1 MWLYADIQSVPDIL
15 RHYARA
21 LPDKQALLCGS
32 FTRTF
37 RELDEFTSRVA
48 RALVTAGVRENDV
61 VAFLGK
67 NSIAFFD
74 VLFGASKAGA
84 TVLPMNWR
92 LPATELGPIADDC
105 SPVLAFVDKEFL
117 PVIEQVNAGRAEPI
131 KVIPVDSIASADG
144 GLEAWVKDSPALDP
158 MLPGDPRNTA
168 FLIYTSGTTGYPK
181 GVEIS
186 HQSLNYMRLC
196 EHLEPTLQWHAD
208 DVLMMI
214 MPNFHLLG
222 TALPIQSLYNG
233 CTVSIMPVMEPGK
246 LIELIGATRPTILVL
261 APTAIQMVL
270 DHPTAK
276 TADFSSLRLVM
287 YASSPINAQ
296 LLKRGLIE
304 MKCHFMQFYGATE
317 SCGAMTILRPEEHD
331 LVNEERLKSCGRPL
345 PLIDFRIVD
354 AAGNELP
361 DGEIGEFHCRT
372 PAMFS
377 GYLHQPQTTAAVL
390 DDGWYRTGD
399 AGYRDP
405 ADGLL
410 YLVDRVKDMIVTGG
424 ENVYSAEVEQVV
436 QKHPAVSSCAVVGAP
451 DSYWG
456 ERVVAVVV
464 LKQGAVATEE
474 EIIAFC
480 RGQIAGYKIPKQV
493 RIAPTLPLSNTGKI
507 LKRVLRET
515 LTQP

>member
-1 MWLYADIQSVPDIL
+1 MWLYADIKSVPDIL
-15 RHYARA
+15 RHHGRA
-21 LPDKQALLCGS
+21 LPDKKALLCGN
-32 FTRTF
+32 FARTF

-48 RALVTAGVRENDV
+48 SALVAEGIRENDV

-92 LPATELGPIADDC
+92 LPAAELVPITDDC
-105 SPVLAFVDKEFL
+105 TPALVFVDKEFL
-117 PVIEQVNAGRAEPI
+117 PVFEQVNAARAQPI
-131 KVIPVDSIASADG
+131 KVIPLDSTASAGG
-144 GLEAWVKDSPALDP
+144 GLEEYVKDTPVRDP
-158 MLPGDPRNTA
+158 LLPRDPRNTA
-168 FLIYTSGTTGYPK
+168 FLVYTSGTTGHPK

-186 HQSLNYMRLC
+186 HQALNFMRLC
-196 EHLEPTLQWHAD
+196 EHLEPALRWYAE

-246 LIELIGATRPTILVL
+246 LLELIGSTRPTILVL
-261 APTAIQMVL
+261 APTAIQILL
-270 DHPTAK
+270 DHPNAK

-296 LLKRGLIE
+296 LLKRALHE
-304 MKCHFMQFYGATE
+304 MKCGFMQFYGATE
-317 SCGAMTILRPEEHD
+317 SSGAMTILRPEEHD

-345 PLIDFRIVD
+345 PLIDVKIAD
-354 AAGNELP
+354 TMGNELP
-361 DGEIGEFHCRT
+361 DGQIGEFFCRT
-372 PAMFS
+372 PAVFT

-390 DDGWYRTGD
+390 GDGWYRTGD

-405 ADGLL
+405 SDGLL
-410 YLVDRVKDMIVTGG
+410 YIVDRVKDMIVTGG
-424 ENVYSAEVEQVV
+424 ENVYSAEVEQVI
-436 QKHPAVSSCAVVGAP
+436 QKHTAVSTCAVVGAP

-464 LKQGAVATEE
+464 LKTGATVAAEE
-474 EIIAFC
+474 LTSFC

-493 RIAPTLPLSNTGKI
+493 TFVSALPVSNTGKI
-507 LKRVLRET
+507 LKRVLREDLIKT
-515 LTQP
+515 